1 MDYVEAVS
9 LLRRVPF
16 LANCERTCLKM
27 LAFACTYL
35 TLHKG
40 ETLCAEGDVSDSVY
54 VIDQGEVTVSV
65 NRAGVEVLIGRLGA
79 LELVGEMGVIRN
91 QPRSATVRAV
101 GLVRVLRIDADVFL
115 SVVSGNPQAAIA
127 VMRVLCDRLAR
138 TTADLERLRL
148 RHPSESPPG

>member
-1 MDYVEAVS
+1 MDYVDAVS

-16 LANCERTCLKM
+16 LSNCEGTSLKM
-27 LAFACTYL
+27 LAFSCSYL
-35 TLHKG
+35 TLHEG
-40 ETLCAEGDVSDSVY
+40 ENLCVEGDVSDSVY
-54 VIDQGEVTVSV
+54 VIDQGEVAVSV
-65 NRAGVEVLIGRLGA
+65 CPAGVEVSIGRLGA

-138 TTADLERLRL
+138 TTADLQQLRL
-148 RHPSESPPG
+148 QHPTAASPR